1 MARSALAT
9 ACVLAVCACAAY
21 QGARAFVPAPR
32 SPALRG
38 DALAAAGALAAAAP
52 GAAHAFTYNGK
63 EYFDV
68 FYGINPL
75 YWGMCAFG
83 IVFYGAV
90 LKNAA
95 LKYNTPYGT
104 TTDPDCK
111 PLVTGK
117 FVGMEEENSQQEQYN
132 YGAKEY
138 ISK

>member
-1 MARSALAT
+1 M
-9 ACVLAVCACAAY
+9 
-21 QGARAFVPAPR
+21 
-32 SPALRG
+32 
-38 DALAAAGALAAAAP
+38 

-95 LKYNTPYGT
+95 LKYNTPFGT
-104 TTDPDCK
+104 TTNPDAK

-117 FVGMEEENSQQEQYN
+117 FVGMEEENDQKQYYN

-138 ISK
+138 INKETGPPVGARGRRIFSA

>member
-32 SPALRG
+32 NPALRG
-38 DALAAAGALAAAAP
+38 DALAAAGALAAATP
-52 GAAHAFTYNGK
+52 EAAHAFTYNGK

-68 FYGINPL
+68 FYGISPL
-75 YWGMCAFG
+75 YWALCAFA

-104 TTDPDCK
+104 TTNPDAK
-111 PLVTGK
+111 PIVTGK
-117 FVGMEEENSQQEQYN
+117 FVGMEVETNQEQYN